1 MMKYVF
7 AVLLVGVLGVGS
19 AFAGNCHHGVQQVV
33 VAQPVVHYVQ
43 PVRQT
48 VVEVVDNHHF
58 NNVQRVFV
66 RPQVQRVVVA
76 NNHHNV
82 AQVQKVVVAN
92 NNRVRVEK
100 VVVSNGRGFFNGRS
114 VQKSVVVRR

>member
-19 AFAGNCHHGVQQVV
+19 AFAGNCHNAVVQRV
-33 VAQPVVHYVQ
+33 VAQPVVTYVQ

-58 NNVQRVFV
+58 NNVQRVVV
-66 RPQVQRVVVA
+66 RQPVKQQVVVQRVVN
-76 NNHHNV
+76 NNHH
-82 AQVQKVVVAN
+82 AQNVVA
-92 NNRVRVEK
+92 VEK
-100 VVVSNGRGFFNGRS
+100 VVVRDNNRGFFQRNNGRS
-114 VQKSVVVRR
+114 VQKSVIINR

>member
-19 AFAGNCHHGVQQVV
+19 AFAGNCHNAVVQQVV
-33 VAQPVVHYVQ
+33 AAPVVHYVQ

-58 NNVQRVFV
+58 NNVQRV
-66 RPQVQRVVVA
+66 VVA

-82 AQVQKVVVAN
+82 AQVQRVVVAN
-92 NNRVRVEK
+92 NNRVQVEK
-100 VVVSNGRGFFNGRS
+100 VVVRNNRGFFGRN
-114 VQKSVVVRR
+114 VQKSVIVNR